1 MNDGVKKV
9 IAPAI
14 KAKIA
19 TEALR
24 EVETTGQLASKYAVH
39 PVQIGFWK
47 KQAQRAIEQT
57 FAQKREKDDARQRE
71 DTNNALFQKIGKL
84 EVENEYLKK
93 KIGLLE

>member
-1 MNDGVKKV
+1 MNSDVKKV

-24 EVETTGQLASKYAVH
+24 EIETPGQLASKYAVH
-39 PVQIGFWK
+39 PVQIGLWK
-47 KQAQRAIEQT
+47 RQAQQAIDHT
-57 FAQKREKDDARQRE
+57 FTQKREKEGKKEQE
-71 DTNNALFQKIGKL
+71 ETMSGLFAKIGKL
-84 EVENEYLKK
+84 EMENEYLKK

>member
-1 MNDGVKKV
+1 MNDDVKKV
-9 IAPAI
+9 IAPVI

-39 PVQIGFWK
+39 PVQIGKWK
-47 KQAQRAIEQT
+47 QQAKTAIEHT
-57 FAQKREKDDARQRE
+57 FTQKREKDDAKARE
-71 DTNNALFQKIGKL
+71 ETTNALFQKIGKL

>member
-1 MNDGVKKV
+1 MNDDVKKV

-19 TEALR
+19 IEALR
-24 EVETTGQLASKYAVH
+24 EMETTGQLASKYAVH
-39 PVQIGFWK
+39 PVQIGIWK
-47 KQAQRAIEQT
+47 SQAKEAIERT
-57 FAQKREKDDARQRE
+57 FTQKREKDEAKQRE
-71 DTNNALFQKIGKL
+71 ETTNALFQKIGKL